1 MSKSEHNTWSD
12 DGIGAPR
19 DPDAACDGGD
29 PREWGAAAHVAVWSA
44 AARNRYATTAG
55 WYCALSL
62 VPWLL
67 LFGFGRRPE
76 ASLALVA
83 FLLPVP
89 LAGAAVSAMAYLRAA
104 APRYAGR
111 GVATATLFAHG
122 IHLSFLVLTLAYAGA
137 TEPGNRLACA
147 GHMRQIGQSLVFY
160 AVKYD
165 AKFPPAFDQLIIHAD
180 TPPQAF
186 VCDSTGDRRAPGE
199 TMEQVVK
206 AFRVGAGHNSYV
218 YAAAGLSADVATRD
232 HVLAY
237 EHWHNHGRDGM
248 NVLFGDGN
256 VRWLDREDAEYLV
269 AELMAG
275 RNPPAPRRDRGGSS
289 ESIAATR

>member
-1 MSKSEHNTWSD
+1 MPGPDPSSSPD
-12 DGIGAPR
+12 DPATDRR
-19 DPDAACDGGD
+19 DPDAARDGGD
-29 PREWGAAAHVAVWSA
+29 PREWGAAAHVAIWSA

-111 GVATATLFAHG
+111 GIATATLFAHG

-137 TEPGNRLACA
+137 SEPGNRLACA
-147 GHMRQIGQSLVFY
+147 GHLRQIGQSMVFY

-165 AKFPPAFDQLIIHAD
+165 AKFPPAFDELIVHAD
-180 TPPQAF
+180 TKPQTF

-199 TMEQVVK
+199 TLEQVVK

-218 YAAAGLSADVATRD
+218 YAAAGLSADAVTRE

-237 EHWHNHGRDGM
+237 ENWHNHGKGGM

-256 VRWLDREDAEYLV
+256 VRWLDREEAEHVV
-269 AELMAG
+269 AEIKAG
-275 RNPPAPRRDRGGSS
+275 RNPPAPRRENRNTPDPV
-289 ESIAATR
+289 AAVD